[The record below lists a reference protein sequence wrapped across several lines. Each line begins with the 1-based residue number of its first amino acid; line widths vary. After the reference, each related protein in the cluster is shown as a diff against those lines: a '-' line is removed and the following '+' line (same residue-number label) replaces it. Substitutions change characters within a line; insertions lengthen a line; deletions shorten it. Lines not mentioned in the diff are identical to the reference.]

1 MGMKVSEWIKER
13 FPIDYQ
19 KFIEINER
27 IFIKEPIPVHMKKWF
42 YCMGATPLILA
53 LFQIITGIA
62 LMFYFVPSPD
72 LAYESVRHIT
82 EDVRFGFW
90 IRGIHRWGSNLMI
103 IAILLHMTRV
113 FFTFSF
119 RRPRELNWIIGIFLL
134 LTTLAFSFTGYSLT
148 YNQLSFWATTVGTNL
163 IKEVPIIGKAIFL
176 FLRGGEEV
184 TANTLTRFFYVHVGI
199 LPVILLFLIFIHIFI
214 LRLHGV
220 SEPEGFPKGYY
231 TFYPEHFYKITI
243 ATLFLLT
250 LLSTLT
256 VIFPPGLG
264 IQADPTVTP
273 PHIKPEWYFF
283 PVYRFLKIVPLKFGV
298 YFTIAFLIA
307 ITFWP
312 FIEPILSK
320 NPSVRAKINFGVGSL
335 TLIITILLTIW
346 ETIAP

>member
-1 MGMKVSEWIKER
+1 MPKAIQSRREFLKR
-13 FPIDYQ
+13 L
-19 KFIEINER
+19 
-27 IFIKEPIPVHMKKWF
+27 
-42 YCMGATPLILA
+42 PL
-53 LFQIITGIA
+53 
-62 LMFYFVPSPD
+62 
-72 LAYESVRHIT
+72 
-82 EDVRFGFW
+82 GFW

-103 IAILLHMTRV
+103 IAILLYMTRV

-119 RRPRELNWIIGIFLL
+119 RRPRELNWIIGMFLL
-134 LTTLAFSFTGYSLT
+134 FTTLAFAFTGYSLT

-163 IKEVPIIGKAIFL
+163 LKEVPIVGKTIFL
-176 FLRGGEEV
+176 FLRGGEDV

-199 LPVILLFLIFIHIFI
+199 LPVVLVVLIFLHIFI

-250 LLSTLT
+250 LLSALT

-264 IQADPTVTP
+264 IPADPTVTP

-283 PVYRFLKIVPLKFGV
+283 PVYRFLKIVPLKVGV
-298 YFTIAFLIA
+298 YSTIAFLIA

-320 NPSVRAKINFGVGSL
+320 NPSIRTKINFGVGSL
-335 TLIITILLTIW
+335 TLIITILFTLW
-346 ETIAP
+346 ETISP